1 MLWNIPDEKPGHIP
15 YEKFNEC
22 CKLAESFLY
31 PFNAAAFMM
40 QGSLLL
46 HKSHSQQRVAEL
58 SGHLEQ
64 QERRWRN
71 KAVQRGALRWEREP
85 TLAASING
93 VRLAFLGSHQ
103 AFLWPSWVSWIRL
116 C

>member
-71 KAVQRGALRWEREP
+71 KAVQRGALRWGE
-85 TLAASING
+85 S
-93 VRLAFLGSHQ
+93 
-103 AFLWPSWVSWIRL
+103 IRL
-116 C
+116 QRASMGCVLLCPGRHGTF